1 MRVGDLMATELI
13 TVEPH
18 HDLGIALALMYEFDI
33 RRLPVVDT
41 ETGMLVGIISD
52 RDVRLAISSPF
63 LGQGDQQ
70 AVDELESILVGDVMS
85 TDLVVIGPHASV
97 ADAARRMLSHKVSGL
112 PVVEL
117 DAGGTARVVGIIT
130 STDLLRHLASLNP
143 DRETRE

>member
-1 MRVGDLMATELI
+1 MRVRDLMATELI

-41 ETGMLVGIISD
+41 DSRMLVGIISD
-52 RDVRLAISSPF
+52 RDLRLAISSPF
-63 LGQGDQQ
+63 LGQDDQQ
-70 AVDELESILVGDVMS
+70 AVDELESILAGDIMS

-117 DAGGTARVVGIIT
+117 DDGGTAGVVGIIT
-130 STDLLRHLASLNP
+130 SSDLLRHLANLDP

>member
-1 MRVGDLMATELI
+1 MRVDDLMTTELI

-41 ETGMLVGIISD
+41 EAGMLVGIISD

-70 AVDELESILVGDVMS
+70 AVEELESILVGEVMS
-85 TDLVVIGPHASV
+85 TDLKVIGPHASV

-117 DAGGTARVVGIIT
+117 DGGGTTRLVGIIT
-130 STDLLRHLASLNP
+130 SSDLLRHLASLDP
-143 DRETRE
+143 EREIHE